1 MQQKKV
7 RELLR
12 VLIALASVAETLA
25 AHSSTPSLED
35 FTPFK
40 SFRRGA
46 DVLLFYG
53 NDKVKQFEEA
63 VECFWKADDEVYE
76 TIAKETVKNRLVDLV
91 FDYCK
96 AEEPL
101 TDSTIEQ
108 LFCNFIKI
116 PKEEWE
122 AFRPLY
128 GASLSTTMPLTLGP
142 FTVYKW
148 ELHQSAIISNYPNAE
163 DLLRSNHQDDL
174 RENLIVSVRVFSRDS
189 SRAVEFADA
198 RFRQFENVVRYM
210 IGDKE
215 GRSDVG
221 IFDYRGLHR
230 SQAIVLSKTSLA
242 TAGQLKGVLNL
253 TPIDDSFFI
262 DASAGNAWIWNTLN
276 SSNPSNLQKRVLAA
290 IEWTGKGLRDLDHS
304 KSFVQFIFAIEALLT
319 FKEKGIL
326 VSPSIASQLAEFTA
340 FIVGTDFESRS
351 WVERLVKKLYDSRS
365 SVAHGGSQSVLQSQ
379 VLDAFGLVKSL
390 ITHMI
395 IDPDLSAMTSMEQLQ
410 SWVNKKKYG

>member
-1 MQQKKV
+1 
-7 RELLR
+7 
-12 VLIALASVAETLA
+12 
-25 AHSSTPSLED
+25 
-35 FTPFK
+35 
-40 SFRRGA
+40 
-46 DVLLFYG
+46 
-53 NDKVKQFEEA
+53 
-63 VECFWKADDEVYE
+63 
-76 TIAKETVKNRLVDLV
+76 
-91 FDYCK
+91 
-96 AEEPL
+96 
-101 TDSTIEQ
+101 
-108 LFCNFIKI
+108 
-116 PKEEWE
+116 
-122 AFRPLY
+122 
-128 GASLSTTMPLTLGP
+128 
-142 FTVYKW
+142 VYKW

-242 TAGQLKGVLNL
+242 TDGQLKGVLNL

-290 IEWTGKGLRDLDHS
+290 IEWTGKGLRDLDHA

-351 WVERLVKKLYDSRS
+351 WVERLVKKLYDRRSR
-365 SVAHGGSQSVLQSQ
+365 VAHGGSQSVLQSQ